1 MNDLDRFIEAQS
13 VNYDDA
19 LSELKAGLK
28 RTHWMWYVFPQL
40 AGLGTSAMAWRY
52 GIRDLAEARAYLEH
66 PVLGS
71 RLTECF
77 EVLLGLEGRSAH
89 DVFGSPDDM
98 KLKSCATLFEIASG
112 GDSVFSRALE
122 KYYSGDRDSRT
133 VAMLTKKP
141 E

>member
-52 GIRDLAEARAYLEH
+52 GIRDLADARAYLDQ